1 MWKGEGGGLITTMG
15 KKIYKNVS
23 GVMKGK
29 ILIRKK
35 HKNKIGEIC
44 KEEKYFNLEDI
55 NSSVI

>member
-1 MWKGEGGGLITTMG
+1 MGVGEGVSLPQWE

-44 KEEKYFNLEDI
+44 KGEKYFNLEDI